1 MRVKLIAG
9 ALGVVVLLYGC
20 GNSGDSSG
28 GSSEEVA
35 SAPSPSPQRDDD
47 CQNFA
52 GSDIVN
58 LVALDN
64 LFAPDCIVVR
74 TTAKLTLENLGAV
87 AHNFTVSE
95 GKFGTSPW
103 LFRVGDTEGGG
114 SRTSK
119 LEVGDVLE
127 PGTYE
132 FFCSLH
138 AEGMDGVLEVVPAFE
153 G

>member
-1 MRVKLIAG
+1 MRLHLFAA
-9 ALGVVVLLYGC
+9 ALGIAVLASGC
-20 GNSGDSSG
+20 GDSGDTAG
-28 GSSEEVA
+28 GSPAEPAPVA
-35 SAPSPSPQRDDD
+35 AASPQRDDD

-52 GSDIVN
+52 GSDIVE

-74 TTAKLTLENLGAV
+74 TTAKLTLANLGAV
-87 AHNFTVSE
+87 PHNFTISE
-95 GKFGTSPW
+95 GRFGTSPW
-103 LFRVGDTEGGG
+103 LFRIGDTEGGE

-127 PGTYE
+127 PGMYE